1 MGRDMKSDP
10 SPTAGETIGQRLKRL
25 RLERGLSQRDL
36 AAPGV
41 SYAYI
46 SRIEAGTREPS
57 VKALR
62 KLAATLGVSAD
73 FLETGSSLGSAEA
86 RELRLVDLELAVRL
100 GDWDDLEAPLE
111 GLLTE
116 ASVAG
121 DRTAASRARVAL
133 AAISQDRGEF
143 ERTASLL
150 EAALDGEP
158 FLPVDHFD
166 IYANLGRAYA
176 AAGRPQQAA
185 ELFER
190 CIEGVE
196 QTSDVTLGVRYA
208 TLLSYALSDMG
219 QLARAEAVVE
229 RALEQA
235 RDTQDPYMR
244 VRLYWSLARLAHAE
258 GREAVALTNA
268 RKAIALLQ
276 ATDDSFHLARA
287 HLLAA
292 GITLAREDADA
303 AESHLDNAERLLG
316 GSPSVQDTAE
326 MTILRSRIATLR
338 GAAELAVA
346 LARDA
351 LALVQGS
358 APTDEG
364 YASAALADAL
374 TLAGDLQAAADSYR
388 HAADLLEKQ
397 GRLRDAARTC
407 RAWSRMLRQSNR
419 ETEALDVL
427 ERATALGLEA
437 SPTETNAAR

>member
-1 MGRDMKSDP
+1 MGGDMSSDP
-10 SPTAGETIGQRLKRL
+10 PLGAGETIGQRLKRL
-25 RLERGLSQRDL
+25 RLERGLSQREL

-46 SRIEAGTREPS
+46 SRIEAGTRQPS

-62 KLAATLGVSAD
+62 KLAGRLGVSAD
-73 FLETGSSLGSAEA
+73 FLETGSDLGIAEA

-111 GLLTE
+111 ELLAE
-116 ASVAG
+116 AGVAG
-121 DRTAASRARVAL
+121 DRVAGSRARVAL
-133 AAISQDRGEF
+133 AAICQDRGEF
-143 ERTASLL
+143 ERTAGLL

-158 FLPVDHFD
+158 FLPVDHFE

-190 CIEGVE
+190 CIERVE
-196 QTSDVTLGVRYA
+196 QTSDVTLAVRYA

-219 QLARAEAVVE
+219 ELTRAEAIVE
-229 RALEQA
+229 HALEQA
-235 RDTQDPYMR
+235 RDTHDPYVR
-244 VRLYWSLARLAHAE
+244 VRLYWSIARLAHAE
-258 GREAVALTNA
+258 GRESVALTNA

-292 GITLAREDADA
+292 RITLARDDADA
-303 AESHLDNAERLLG
+303 TERHLDNAERLLSAG
-316 GSPSVQDTAE
+316 PSVQDTAE
-326 MTILRSRIATLR
+326 ITILRARLATLR
-338 GAAELAVA
+338 GAAEPAVA

-351 LALVQGS
+351 LALVQGIS
-358 APTDEG
+358 PTDEG

-374 TLAGDLQAAADSYR
+374 ALAGELQAAQDSYR
-388 HAADLLEKQ
+388 HAVNLLENQ

-407 RAWSRMLRQSNR
+407 RAWSRMLRESND
-419 ETEALDVL
+419 EAEALDVL
-427 ERATALGLEA
+427 ERATELGLKA
-437 SPTETNAAR
+437 SPTATNAER

>member
-46 SRIEAGTREPS
+46 SRIEAGTRQPS

-62 KLAATLGVSAD
+62 KLAAKLGVSAD
-73 FLETGSSLGSAEA
+73 FLETGSTLGSAGA

-111 GLLTE
+111 GLVAE
-116 ASVAG
+116 ANVAG
-121 DRTAASRARVAL
+121 DRATASRARVAL

-158 FLPVDHFD
+158 FLPVDHFE

-190 CIEGVE
+190 CIEVVE
-196 QTSDVTLGVRYA
+196 HSTDVTLGVRYA

-219 QLARAEAVVE
+219 ELVRAEAVVE

-258 GREAVALTNA
+258 GRESVALTNA

-292 GITLAREDADA
+292 GITLARDDADA
-303 AESHLDNAERLLG
+303 AESHLDNADRFLG
-316 GSPSVQDTAE
+316 ASPSVQDTAE
-326 MTILRSRIATLR
+326 ITILRARIATLR
-338 GAAELAVA
+338 GAAEPAVA

-351 LALVQGS
+351 LALVQGNS
-358 APTDEG
+358 PTDEG

-374 TLAGDLQAAADSYR
+374 TLAGDLQAAKDSYR
-388 HAADLLEKQ
+388 HAVDLLENQ

-407 RAWSRMLRQSNR
+407 RAWSRMLRQSNH
-419 ETEALDVL
+419 EAEALDVL
-427 ERATALGLEA
+427 ERATALGLKA
-437 SPTETNAAR
+437 SPAGANAAR